1 MSLPSDLQILHD
13 QLDDAERDARQLAAG
28 LSEELAHW
36 RPSPTSW
43 SVAECLDH
51 LAITNRCYLTAMRT
65 PALRASEQGRLRRRP
80 AKPGWI
86 GGMFVRSLEPPAKMR
101 IKAPQKIQPR
111 SAITLTDAL
120 ASFCDEQNEVRAYL
134 HSYAD
139 LDLAGL
145 HFANPFIPGIRFT
158 LATGLHIIS
167 VHERRHLW
175 QARRVREAA
184 EAALK

>member
-1 MSLPSDLQILHD
+1 MSLPADLQTLQD
-13 QLDDAERDARQLAAG
+13 QLDDAERDAQQLAAG
-28 LSEELAHW
+28 LSGEQANW
-36 RPSPTSW
+36 RPSPGSW

-51 LAITNRCYLTAMRT
+51 LAITNRVYLSAMRT
-65 PALRASEQGRLRRRP
+65 PALAAREQRRLRRGP

-86 GGMFVRSLEPPAKMR
+86 GGLFVRSLEPPAKLR

-111 SAITLTDAL
+111 SAPPLADAL
-120 ASFCDEQNEVRAYL
+120 AGFCDEQNQVRAFLRTY
-134 HSYAD
+134 SD

-175 QARRVREAA
+175 QAWRVRESA
-184 EAALK
+184 EATLK

>member
-1 MSLPSDLQILHD
+1 MSLPADIQLLQD

-28 LSEELAHW
+28 LSEEHANW
-36 RPSPTSW
+36 RPSPASW

-51 LAITNRCYLTAMRT
+51 LAITNRAYLAAMRD
-65 PALRASEQGRLRRRP
+65 PAVRARKQGRLRRRP

-86 GGMFVRSLEPPAKMR
+86 GGMFVRSLQPPAKIR
-101 IKAPQKIQPR
+101 IKAPKSIQPR
-111 SAITLTDAL
+111 SAPPLAEAL
-120 ASFCDEQNEVRAYL
+120 ANFCSEQNEVRAFIHTYG
-134 HSYAD
+134 D

-175 QARRVREAA
+175 QAWRVRESAA
-184 EAALK
+184 TAHN

>member
-1 MSLPSDLQILHD
+1 
-13 QLDDAERDARQLAAG
+13 LAAG
-28 LSEELAHW
+28 LSEEHANW
-36 RPSPTSW
+36 RPSPASW

-51 LAITNRCYLTAMRT
+51 LAITNRAYLAAMRT
-65 PALRASEQGRLRRRP
+65 PAVRAHDKGSLRRRP

-86 GGMFVRSLEPPAKMR
+86 GGLFVRSLEPPPKMH

-111 SAITLTDAL
+111 PGLPLADAL
-120 ASFCDEQNEVRAYL
+120 AGFCDEQNEVRTFL
-134 HSYAD
+134 HKYGD

-184 EAALK
+184 EAALR

>member
-1 MSLPSDLQILHD
+1 MSLPADLQILQD
-13 QLDDAERDARQLAAG
+13 QLDDAEQDARQLAAG
-28 LSEELAHW
+28 LSDELANW
-36 RPSPTSW
+36 RPIKSSW

-51 LAITNRCYLTAMRT
+51 LAITNRYYLAAMRD
-65 PALRASEQGRLRRRP
+65 PALRARDQGRFRRRP

-86 GGMFVRSLEPPAKMR
+86 GGLFVRSLEPPAKMR

-111 SAITLTDAL
+111 SAPPLADAL
-120 ASFCDEQNEVRAYL
+120 AGFCDEQNQVRTFLRTY
-134 HSYAD
+134 SD

-175 QARRVREAA
+175 QAWRVRESA
-184 EAALK
+184 EAALQ